1 MSDTPSAERI
11 RFAQRLRG
19 MRGPRGYKTARSIAQ
34 KLGIHENRYTRYER
48 AEVEPNL
55 ALLMQIC
62 EALDATPNDLL
73 CDTIDGLGDTAAG
86 GRTGVGFHEGET
98 ANASNDNSADYTF
111 QTAAWQ
117 LASDLAEVIES
128 RSSAQNVPPAQ
139 VLSATSR
146 LYRRIVSQPF
156 VVLSEI
162 GDQIPLNT
170 ASLETQRR
178 VSAAIASLVE
188 AMRPSDV

>member
-62 EALDATPNDLL
+62 RALDVTPNDLL
-73 CDTIDGLGDTAAG
+73 CDPDGLAGDAAAG
-86 GRTGVGFHEGET
+86 AGVGFHEGEIVD
-98 ANASNDNSADYTF
+98 APQGNGSDYAFQAS
-111 QTAAWQ
+111 AWQ
-117 LASDLAEVIES
+117 LASVLAEVIEAGS
-128 RSSAQNVPPAQ
+128 TSETAPPAQ
-139 VLSATSR
+139 VLTTTSR
-146 LYRRIVSQPF
+146 LYRRIAAQPF
-156 VVLSEI
+156 AVLSEI
-162 GDQIPLNT
+162 GDQISLSKAT
-170 ASLETQRR
+170 LETQQR

-188 AMRPSDV
+188 SMQPASD